1 MYLYTRG
8 AMGFRNGLMPL
19 AARNVQGL
27 PIDCHIAGVV
37 PIRTA
42 KEIVVRNGAGQI
54 GRIVSISRL

>member
-1 MYLYTRG
+1 
-8 AMGFRNGLMPL
+8 MGFRNGLMPL